1 MRVFSRIQVPHNV
14 TVPNATNETAAEE
27 QTLET
32 VKTDKNQATMANFI
46 KEEDQA

>member
-1 MRVFSRIQVPHNV
+1 V
-14 TVPNATNETAAEE
+14 TVPNATNGTAED

-46 KEEDQA
+46 KDED